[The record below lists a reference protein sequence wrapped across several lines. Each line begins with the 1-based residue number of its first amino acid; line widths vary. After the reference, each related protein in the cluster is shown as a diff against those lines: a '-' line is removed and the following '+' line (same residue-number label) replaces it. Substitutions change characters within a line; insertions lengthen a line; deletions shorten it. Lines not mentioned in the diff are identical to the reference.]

1 MDFLSKAMQQ
11 VRELYEGMT
20 PSARLVTVV
29 LTLAIVVSI
38 VFLFR
43 FEAVGGDAYL
53 YGGQEFSQTDLA
65 AMMTALGQAGL
76 NDAEIKGNRL
86 QVPRSQQAAYISAI
100 AKGGATPKSG
110 KTLDDPS
117 FSGNPFDTRSQQEA
131 REKARKQLK
140 IATML
145 EELKNLESVA
155 VEYDEVRKNTIS
167 RELVRSAL
175 ITAKAVGSKPLTESE
190 IRTIQRSVMM
200 AVGSIAPENIVVV
213 DKVTGISTVG
223 TPQDDI
229 SDPAN
234 NRYATTKKYYENM
247 WREKI
252 IARIQPTY
260 GATNVQVNVE
270 LDDTLAH
277 LEQTKQLGTPAVL
290 RSETE
295 KETSE
300 SVRGE
305 PGGRPG
311 VVPNTGGA
319 NSASSVS
326 SNLESSSQT
335 TKNRESSE
343 SRVGGSITQVEKA
356 RLVPKEVSVSIG
368 IPESY
373 YRALWQLRN
382 KPADGTAAP
391 AMTTTDM
398 DTLLPIVKSE
408 VQSIVQPLILVP
420 KTGEDIFDYITVTPD
435 YELPETPLVLP
446 TFSDHAFSWLTAN
459 WQTLGMIFLGFAGL
473 LMLRGMVKS
482 SYAPQGGAP
491 AQDEEE
497 DEPSLR
503 VAAGTEDGEGGAAKT
518 KRRFS
523 TDGPNI
529 KDELSE
535 LIQDD
540 PDTAAN
546 VLKQWIGEAA

>member
-20 PSARLVTVV
+20 PSARIVTGV
-29 LTLAIVVSI
+29 LTLAIMVSL

-43 FEAVGGDAYL
+43 IEAVGGDAYL
-53 YGGQEFSQTDLA
+53 YGGQEFSQSDLA
-65 AMMTALGQAGL
+65 AMMTALGEAGL

-110 KTLDDPS
+110 KTLDDPA
-117 FSGNPFDTRSQQEA
+117 FSGNPFDTRTQQEA

-155 VEYDEVRKNTIS
+155 VEYDETRKNNFS

-223 TPQDDI
+223 IPQDDI

-234 NRYATTKKYYENM
+234 NRYATTKKYYEDM

-252 IARIQPTY
+252 ISRIQPTY

-270 LDDTLAH
+270 LDDTLAYI
-277 LEQTKQLGTPAVL
+277 EQSKELGTPAVL

-326 SNLESSSQT
+326 SVQGSSSQS

-356 RLVPKEVSVSIG
+356 KLVPKEVSVSIG

-373 YRALWQLRN
+373 YHALWRLRN
-382 KPADGTAAP
+382 KTADGSEP
-391 AMTTTDM
+391 AEMTPTDM
-398 DTLLPIVKSE
+398 ETLLPIVKGE

-420 KTGEDIFDYITVTPD
+420 KTGEDIFDHITVMPD
-435 YELPETPLVLP
+435 YELPETPVELP
-446 TFSDHAFSWLTAN
+446 TYTDHAFSWLAAN
-459 WQTLGMIFLGFAGL
+459 WQTLGMILLGFAGL
-473 LMLRGMVKS
+473 VVMRGMVKS
-482 SYAPQGGAP
+482 TSSPQGDAP
-491 AQDEEE
+491 EQAASEEE
-497 DEPSLR
+497 HQLR
-503 VAAGTEDGEGGAAKT
+503 VAAGTEESEAAPAKT